1 MSCWNIAVI
10 SHARDEELADQIR
23 KRILQAWDS
32 TPRAAFP
39 LLRHDELDESRV
51 ETLDAAVIVAEAN
64 RSDAA
69 ISHSLATLEEMHVP
83 VLALVDETPKP
94 GSVFEIS
101 GALVDGRKESGP
113 VLSARLHGM
122 LHRQREVNL
131 LRRDLAVATR
141 AEGGLWGEVARI
153 QDELHLAAQAQREF
167 LPRELTPLHG
177 VSFAALWRPAAYVS
191 GDIYDVCRLDDDHLG
206 LFVADAV
213 GHGVAAAL
221 MTMVI
226 IQSLTTRSLDGA
238 ERRIMPPGEV
248 LRLLNERLRR
258 RAQPSRFATAVYGVV
273 NCRTRMLTLAGAGH
287 PPPLLV
293 HGDGR
298 CETLK
303 TNGGL
308 LGVFDDET
316 YDQIE
321 VELAVEDRLLLY
333 TDGFEQAF
341 PSSSERPRGA
351 TERYRH
357 EFEELCAL
365 GSPQEMVES
374 VNHRLDVQSGSL
386 HQVDDMTLICMH
398 AGPLVPAEPLKAT
411 EPVHATSS
419 PPS

>member
-248 LRLLNERLRR
+248 LRLLNERL
-258 RAQPSRFATAVYGVV
+258 
-273 NCRTRMLTLAGAGH
+273 
-287 PPPLLV
+287 PLLV

-386 HQVDDMTLICMH
+386 HQVDDMTLVCMH
-398 AGPLVPAEPLKAT
+398 AGPLVPAEPL
-411 EPVHATSS
+411 
-419 PPS
+419 